1 MPMAIWEQIL
11 WGVFAVMMG
20 GALLSGVA
28 VVVAATSEQRKY
40 SRERRIGK
48 ILGSA
53 GVAAQG
59 TVTQVRRSE
68 HQLTGPGS
76 HGQRMVAL
84 ELTLQMLP
92 PSPVPTVVLRTLI
105 DELLLPRLAVPGATI
120 HLMQDPVHPS
130 VVSVDRQRTPLEV
143 PPARG

>member
-1 MPMAIWEQIL
+1 MAIWEQIL

-20 GALLSGVA
+20 GALLAGIA
-28 VVVAATSEQRKY
+28 VVVAATSEQRQY
-40 SRERRIGK
+40 SRERRIGES
-48 ILGSA
+48 LGTA

-68 HQLTGPGS
+68 HQLTSPGS

-120 HLMQDPVHPS
+120 HLVQDPANPS
-130 VVSVDRQRTPLEV
+130 AVSVDRQRTPLEV